1 MSGRPWCNGRP
12 SGSLAAVLGA
22 GAVGLVLVAAMG
34 VSVSDALAAFA
45 DGAWGSPYAVASSLN
60 RSLVLALVGLGF
72 IAAQRAQLTNVGAR
86 ADRRRGHRGD
96 GGGPV
101 RPCGR
106 AALGPELP
114 AAHAG
119 GRAGRGMWGGLAGYL
134 KAWRGTNE
142 VIATLLLSFIATWM
156 VYGAVQSEALL
167 RQPMTSAATLP
178 ESLPIPE
185 STQIPLLTGD
195 YGMPLHAGLLLGLV
209 LMVVVGVVLR
219 YTVLGCSCMR
229 WG

>member
-86 ADRRRGHRGD
+86 GRSPSGASRRRRW
-96 GGGPV
+96 
-101 RPCGR
+101 PCT
-106 AALGPELP
+106 A
-114 AAHAG
+114 
-119 GRAGRGMWGGLAGYL
+119 MWP
-134 KAWRGTNE
+134 RCP
-142 VIATLLLSFIATWM
+142 
-156 VYGAVQSEALL
+156 GA
-167 RQPMTSAATLP
+167 
-178 ESLPIPE
+178 
-185 STQIPLLTGD
+185 
-195 YGMPLHAGLLLGLV
+195 
-209 LMVVVGVVLR
+209 
-219 YTVLGCSCMR
+219 
-229 WG
+229 

>member
-1 MSGRPWCNGRP
+1 VAALPWGLSFLLP
-12 SGSLAAVLGA
+12 MLAAALA
-22 GAVGLVLVAAMG
+22 GAL
-34 VSVSDALAAFA
+34 
-45 DGAWGSPYAVASSLN
+45 
-60 RSLVLALVGLGF
+60 
-72 IAAQRAQLTNVGAR
+72 
-86 ADRRRGHRGD
+86 
-96 GGGPV
+96 
-101 RPCGR
+101 
-106 AALGPELP
+106 
-114 AAHAG
+114 
-119 GRAGRGMWGGLAGYL
+119 WGGLAGYL

-219 YTVLGCSCMR
+219 YTVLGCSCMPVGLNPRAARRAGLPVRRLVVGPWWPRAR
-229 WG
+229 WAAGRGLHAAGRAVLAQGRLLVRLWL